1 MGWLRNLHL
10 TASLTRSMR
19 WRIPTCYHQGRLGHV
34 FREAIETCCYIFGP
48 VEKLAQNRIYSHPPI
63 IYFLAILKD
72 LGWPKKTCQ
81 TSFTIYAWPQSGF
94 FISKNISRGGNIC
107 FQSIKYQYLCAWYS
121 QTQDFLQVIICV
133 MVKLIWNPSVDWND
147 PIYHI
152 LHREAGIL

>member
-1 MGWLRNLHL
+1 MAVLGPKKMRAKPVPCADVYPHVIIRVDWDMFSERQLKHASTYLGQLKNLPRIGSML
-10 TASLTRSMR
+10 T
-19 WRIPTCYHQGRLGHV
+19 
-34 FREAIETCCYIFGP
+34 
-48 VEKLAQNRIYSHPPI
+48 PPI